1 MIINLSTVRSAFYFI
16 GKIALVKSA
25 GEQQVDLSD
34 CADSVLLGVASAI
47 KSGQLSSD
55 IDAESIG
62 VLIKDAAIKRVF
74 NAIFNIVEDIVED
87 VVEEIVEVVED
98 IITPDEPVS
107 PEAQE
112 EAEYF
117 DSLKELLNGN
127 IKTVVENLSNAAL
140 SDEDKIALLD
150 FEQQDKNRKAVI
162 TAISEL

>member
-1 MIINLSTVRSAFYFI
+1 MIINLGTVRSAFYFI

-25 GEQQVDLSD
+25 GKQEVDLSD
-34 CADSVLLGVASAI
+34 CADSVLLGIASSI
-47 KSGQLSSD
+47 KNGQLSSD
-55 IDAESIG
+55 IDPSSIG
-62 VLIKDAAIKRVF
+62 VLIKDAAIKKVF
-74 NAIFNIVEDIVED
+74 NALFNIIED
-87 VVEEIVEVVED
+87 VIEEAIEEVVEVVED

>member
-1 MIINLSTVRSAFYFI
+1 MSVSSYGGDTKSSGIV
-16 GKIALVKSA
+16 KIVK
-25 GEQQVDLSD
+25 DLD
-34 CADSVLLGVASAI
+34 EPLEDKDVL
-47 KSGQLSSD
+47 
-55 IDAESIG
+55 
-62 VLIKDAAIKRVF
+62 
-74 NAIFNIVEDIVED
+74 IVEDIIEEVIED
-87 VVEEIVEVVED
+87 VVEVVED
-98 IITPDEPVS
+98 IITPDEPAS

-162 TAISEL
+162 TAINEL

>member
-1 MIINLSTVRSAFYFI
+1 M
-16 GKIALVKSA
+16 
-25 GEQQVDLSD
+25 
-34 CADSVLLGVASAI
+34 
-47 KSGQLSSD
+47 
-55 IDAESIG
+55 
-62 VLIKDAAIKRVF
+62 
-74 NAIFNIVEDIVED
+74 FNIVEDIVED

-150 FEQQDKNRKAVI
+150 FEQQDKNRIEAFREKIGGEIEVDE
-162 TAISEL
+162 SYF

>member
-1 MIINLSTVRSAFYFI
+1 MIINLSTLRSAFYFL
-16 GKIALVKSA
+16 GDIALVKSA
-25 GEQQVDLSD
+25 GEQQVDLSN
-34 CADSVLLGVASAI
+34 CTDSVLLGIASSI

-55 IDAESIG
+55 CDAADIG
-62 VLIKDAAIKRVF
+62 TLIKDAAIKKVF
-74 NAIFNIVEDIVED
+74 NVIFNIVEDIVED
-87 VVEEIVEVVED
+87 VIEEVVEVVED

-162 TAISEL
+162 TAINEL

>member
-34 CADSVLLGVASAI
+34 CADSVLLGIASSI
-47 KSGQLSSD
+47 KNGQLSSD
-55 IDAESIG
+55 IDPSSIG
-62 VLIKDAAIKRVF
+62 VLIKDAAIKKVF
-74 NAIFNIVEDIVED
+74 NTLFNII
-87 VVEEIVEVVED
+87 EEVIEEVVEVVED
-98 IITPDEPVS
+98 IITPDEPIS

-127 IKTVVENLSNAAL
+127 IKVVIQNLSNAAL

>member
-25 GEQQVDLSD
+25 GKQEVDLSD

-74 NAIFNIVEDIVED
+74 NAIFNIVED

-162 TAISEL
+162 TAINEL